1 MSLRRSTEVPVL
13 GAHARG
19 EVLEKRRSRTVLGL
33 AGLVA
38 LVLAGMAVWWARR
51 LPPAVVSPPTAAE
64 KPLRTTRARLAL
76 RNSFPKLSRAVSAP
90 GTETAS
96 PAEQARLDAEQAR
109 REIDDLFA
117 LLRNAKLYSDRTA
130 ELAVSSIGR
139 DVSGWALRI
148 YNKQPHLLQ
157 PLAQE
162 VEGRLC
168 GPLPGTPELV
178 LLSKI
183 GLLLPQLTS
192 QRGFD
197 CVFSRHQQEDIATWS
212 MLDSWRNSGLDI
224 SPTLAAVQERATD
237 SRTRR
242 LFMTADEELEMRSRH
257 AMGKS
262 QSSPARP

>member
-1 MSLRRSTEVPVL
+1 MSLRRSTEVTVL
-13 GAHARG
+13 GAA
-19 EVLEKRRSRTVLGL
+19 
-33 AGLVA
+33 ALVA
-38 LVLAGMAVWWARR
+38 LVLGTTAVWWARR
-51 LPPAVVSPPTAAE
+51 PPPAVVTPATAAE
-64 KPLRTTRARLAL
+64 KPLRTTRARLTL
-76 RNSFPKLSRAVSAP
+76 RNSFPKLARAVSAP

-96 PAEQARLDAEQAR
+96 PAEQARRDAEQAR

-117 LLRNAKLYSDRTA
+117 SLRNAKLYADRTA

-139 DVSGWALRI
+139 DLSAWALRI
-148 YNKQPHLLQ
+148 YHKEPHLLQ

-178 LLSKI
+178 LLSRI

-212 MLDSWRNSGLDI
+212 LLDAWRNSGLDL
-224 SPTLAAVQERATD
+224 SPTLVALQERATD

-242 LFMTADEELEMRSRH
+242 LFMTADEELALRSRH
-257 AMGKS
+257 AMGNS
-262 QSSPARP
+262 QSSSATP